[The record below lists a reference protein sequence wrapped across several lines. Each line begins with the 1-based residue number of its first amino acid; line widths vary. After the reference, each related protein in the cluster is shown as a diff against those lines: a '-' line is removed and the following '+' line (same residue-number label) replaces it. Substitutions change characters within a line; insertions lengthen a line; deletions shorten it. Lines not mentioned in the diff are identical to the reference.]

1 MEEYRHGTHSVF
13 RLHVHLVWIT
23 KYRKPVMR
31 GDCAARLRDLA
42 RQICSD
48 LGVEIVSG
56 MIRPDHVHML
66 VSMPPQVSVSKLVQ
80 KVKGKTSYKLQREFQ
95 GLRKQYWGQRMWA
108 RGFFACSTGNV
119 SDEMIKAYI
128 DGHKDKDDDFKVS
141 DDDFQS

>member
-1 MEEYRHGTHSVF
+1 MEAYRHGTHSVF

-128 DGHKDKDDDFKVS
+128 EGHKDKDDDFGVS

>member
-13 RLHVHLVWIT
+13 RLHVHLVWIM

-31 GDCAARLRDLA
+31 GDCAKRLRELT

-48 LGVEIVSG
+48 MGVEIVSG

-66 VSMPPQVSVSKLVQ
+66 VSIPPQVSVSKLVQ

-95 GLRKQYWGQRMWA
+95 ALRKEYWGQRMWA
-108 RGFFACSTGNV
+108 RGYFACSTGNV
-119 SDEMIKAYI
+119 SDEMIRAYI
-128 DGHKDKDDDFKVS
+128 EGHKDKDDAFGVS
-141 DDDFQS
+141 DDDFKS